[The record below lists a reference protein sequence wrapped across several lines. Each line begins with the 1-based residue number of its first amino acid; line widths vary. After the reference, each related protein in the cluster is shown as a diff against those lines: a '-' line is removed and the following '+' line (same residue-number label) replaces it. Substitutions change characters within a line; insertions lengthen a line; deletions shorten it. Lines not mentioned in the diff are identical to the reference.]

1 MTSTRRERRSIS
13 LAPSL
18 IEQSPTPPAQEQ
30 ALAEPAPS
38 KTKAGTPRKTAAGAT
53 AGLDAPAKPA
63 RTRAARKATEPLP
76 EPAMVT
82 PTLRQGEE
90 TFAEA
95 AFKLTA
101 QIPESLH
108 KRASGVVMHARMTGE
123 PEGIASLTDLVISA
137 MDIAVT
143 QYEQELNNGQ
153 PWPAP
158 LSLPRGRRPRA

>member
-1 MTSTRRERRSIS
+1 MTTTRRERRSIS

-18 IEQSPTPPAQEQ
+18 IEQSPTPPTPDQPTT
-30 ALAEPAPS
+30 EPVAAKP
-38 KTKAGTPRKTAAGAT
+38 KAGTRRKTAAGT
-53 AGLDAPAKPA
+53 AAGSDAPKAA
-63 RTRAARKATEPLP
+63 RTRPARKATEPLP

-90 TFAEA
+90 TFAEP

-143 QYEQELNNGQ
+143 QYEQELNDGQ